1 MTPTS
6 PSHPTPE
13 EARDLLARAESLGSS
28 ATAAASWPQIAFLLS
43 FGAATSMGTLAM
55 GLSTGSPYVVALV
68 AMLAWALVLVL
79 FMFLTSSSSRKGFR
93 KRWGLY
99 IGLWT
104 AAYALAIAVASSSQG
119 TDTLAVCLSSG
130 LIALVTI
137 ACAGYEARR
146 GGR

>member
-1 MTPTS
+1 MTSTD
-6 PSHPTPE
+6 PSRPTPE

-55 GLSTGSPYVVALV
+55 GLSTGTTYTVALV
-68 AMLAWALVLVL
+68 AMLAWTLVLVL
-79 FMFLTSSSSRKGFR
+79 FMFLTTTSSRKGFR

-104 AAYALAIAVASSSQG
+104 VTYAWAVVVASTSHG
-119 TDTLAVCLSSG
+119 TATLAVCLSSG
-130 LIALVTI
+130 LIALVTT

-146 GGR
+146 DGR